1 MLPGLFVSARANAH
15 THAHTWIYSTRLKRI
30 DYTVFDTRFFL
41 KLGVTQPGIYHR
53 FVNCELQHLSPARN
67 LRARQGVWSCV

>member
-30 DYTVFDTRFFL
+30 DYTVFDTRFFF
-41 KLGVTQPGIYHR
+41 KAGSDATWD
-53 FVNCELQHLSPARN
+53 LSS
-67 LRARQGVWSCV
+67 LR